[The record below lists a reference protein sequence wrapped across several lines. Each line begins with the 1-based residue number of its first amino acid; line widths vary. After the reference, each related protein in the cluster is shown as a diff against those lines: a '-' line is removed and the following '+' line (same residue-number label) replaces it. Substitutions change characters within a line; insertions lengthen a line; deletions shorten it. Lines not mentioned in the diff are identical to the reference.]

1 MTGKQKQNRGKLW
14 DRYTNS
20 SKTKNNPKR
29 TERAK
34 SPSDSESVG
43 TTVSTL
49 SECVDDTYDQA
60 METSRSFLLYNSEQ
74 SDAVSMHW
82 EKTFHYRHKYVLTT
96 SGNLT
101 DILQDWPI
109 ITKPIGTEL
118 VSRYY

>member
-29 TERAK
+29 TVRAN

-43 TTVSTL
+43 TTVSTI
-49 SECVDDTYDQA
+49 SECVDDTDQA

-74 SDAVSMHW
+74 SNLHW
-82 EKTFHYRHKYVLTT
+82 EKTFHYRHKYFVMT

-101 DILQDWPI
+101 DILQNWPI

-118 VSRYY
+118 NMFRFD